1 MKPFEWFIFL
11 PSNIFWP
18 HFNSPLARNFDFD
31 NTRIDTRQPQT
42 DEKQTGWWKTLAK
55 SYKTFVFTSVLSFD
69 VVVFFAYGRFARQ
82 HFPQRNA
89 IRKSQKHDELSKN
102 KLENFTSEIYELRIR
117 NQINEAHVF
126 LGPRR
131 SGLCVSFSVFVCVTR
146 GNKNMEGKVHVHQPY
161 SI

>member
-1 MKPFEWFIFL
+1 MWL
-11 PSNIFWP
+11 
-18 HFNSPLARNFDFD
+18 
-31 NTRIDTRQPQT
+31 
-42 DEKQTGWWKTLAK
+42 
-55 SYKTFVFTSVLSFD
+55 
-69 VVVFFAYGRFARQ
+69 FFAYGRFARQ

-126 LGPRR
+126 LGAAAVACAFLFRC
-131 SGLCVSFSVFVCVTR
+131 LCVTR